1 MSLFG
6 NKLKKKDGNYYE
18 DSTQE
23 WLPIE
28 TIRDG
33 IIVLKDGRYIKVVE
47 VLPVNFYLKSDV
59 EQENIIFLDKAM
71 EFYEK
76 KQFND
81 ALELINKALA
91 QDSTDSNAYYYRAL
105 VYDEQKKYNEAIADY
120 NNAIKNN
127 PEMTIVYYAMAI
139 DYDYL
144 KQYKNALLNY
154 KKFLASTK
162 EQNEYTKYSQ
172 QRVKDLHQYDTP

>member
-1 MSLFG
+1 M
-6 NKLKKKDGNYYE
+6 
-18 DSTQE
+18 
-23 WLPIE
+23 
-28 TIRDG
+28 
-33 IIVLKDGRYIKVVE
+33 V
-47 VLPVNFYLKSDV
+47 
-59 EQENIIFLDKAM
+59 
-71 EFYEK
+71 
-76 KQFND
+76 
-81 ALELINKALA
+81 NKALA
-91 QDSTDSNAYYYRAL
+91 QDSTDANAYYYRAL

-120 NNAIKNN
+120 SNALKNN

-144 KQYKNALLNY
+144 KQFKNALVNY